1 MNFKRYFEKIKNRD
15 KEPKRE
21 SKIVK
26 EKETLRTII
35 NTSVEMSTLAY
46 DTQEDVSVILD
57 KAEQHLFSVSE
68 NNYLGNGIRL
78 DASLYLTEESI
89 RGLFSVDNPNW
100 NYSGN
105 SLRTTIESTKVD
117 KLADSGYES
126 SKTGFSFG
134 TQFEQWEN
142 IYISPSIS
150 TYYESISTDS
160 TASDALKK
168 QDGTSFDTYLRYA
181 IIDDKRNQRFQP
193 SEGSRKSFNQKI
205 PLYSGNPSI
214 LNGFNYAGYYSPT
227 DNIIGSL
234 KFYGRA
240 INSLSDDDVRVSE
253 RLFIPSRLLRGFE
266 RGKVGPRD
274 SDDLETAHAL
284 GSLIMKAINKMDPFV
299 IWGDGNPIREY
310 IYAKDA
316 AKGMLL
322 AMEKYCVGDP
332 INLASGE
339 SVSITELA
347 KKILKISK
355 TNPTIEFDKEKPSGQ
370 KRRVLSDKKAQEK
383 IGFIAET
390 SLDDGIEKTIKWYKQ
405 KLGV

>member
-1 MNFKRYFEKIKNRD
+1 LFSDKKILVTGGTGMIGSHLVELLLEQNADVRITTHKRDVPDELKNKSLEIIQGDLTD
-15 KEPKRE
+15 KSFATK
-21 SKIVK
+21 SVK
-26 EKETLRTII
+26 DVDYVFHLAAYTGGLGRTSIHPA
-35 NTSVEMSTLAY
+35 STLTPNLIM
-46 DTQEDVSVILD
+46 DGNILD
-57 KAEQHLFSVSE
+57 AAKNEGIEKFLYASCTCVYP
-68 NNYLGNGIRL
+68 NNEKTMEED
-78 DASLYLTEESI
+78 DAWT
-89 RGLFSVDNPNW
+89 
-100 NYSGN
+100 
-105 SLRTTIESTKVD
+105 
-117 KLADSGYES
+117 
-126 SKTGFSFG
+126 
-134 TQFEQWEN
+134 
-142 IYISPSIS
+142 
-150 TYYESISTDS
+150 
-160 TASDALKK
+160 
-168 QDGTSFDTYLRYA
+168 
-181 IIDDKRNQRFQP
+181 
-193 SEGSRKSFNQKI
+193 
-205 PLYSGNPSI
+205 GNPPEAHAS
-214 LNGFNYAGYYSPT
+214 YSWSKRMGERQAIAYHKEYGM
-227 DNIIGSL
+227 NI
-234 KFYGRA
+234 A
-240 INSLSDDDVRVSE
+240 IVRPSNSY
-253 RLFIPSRLLRGFE
+253 
-266 RGKVGPRD
+266 GPRD

-355 TNPTIEFDKEKPSGQ
+355 INPTIKFDKEKPSGQ